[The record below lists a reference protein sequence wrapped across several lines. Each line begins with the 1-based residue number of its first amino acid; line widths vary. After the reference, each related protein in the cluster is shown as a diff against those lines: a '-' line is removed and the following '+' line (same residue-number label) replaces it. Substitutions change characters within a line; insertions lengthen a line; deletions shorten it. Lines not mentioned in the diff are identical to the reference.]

1 MSLNVPETMVAAAA
15 KGEPV
20 ALPDF
25 IKIVHDSL
33 PDAFHIVSDLAANL
47 RDRPAF
53 SCVIHAP
60 ATMDDATRGQLLRL
74 MASNSIRGALERHF
88 GVVLAFQNCH
98 KVAAFRPE
106 VVGSDAWN
114 RFVSMEEQIL
124 NQSAETRDC

>member
-20 ALPDF
+20 APPDF
-25 IKIVHDSL
+25 ITLIHDSL
-33 PDAFHIVSDLAANL
+33 HDAFHIVSDLAASL
-47 RDRPAF
+47 REQPAF

-60 ATMDDATRGQLLRL
+60 PTMDDATRGQLLRM

-88 GVVLAFQNCH
+88 GVTLAFQNCH

-106 VVGSDAWN
+106 YVGSDAWN

-124 NQSAETRDC
+124 NQSPEARDC